1 MDKYIEY
8 YRKQFYQEAKDI
20 LEKVNEDILRA
31 EADPENQEILQSVF
45 RGIHTIKGSA
55 GSFGLE
61 DIAEFTHHLEELL
74 SALRDGKISLSPELV
89 DVILS
94 GADHIGKMIEAHEA
108 GRESY
113 IDPSLTERFRAFCAE
128 QPHETVPPTLQE
140 EKRFPASPEMTPCF
154 DRLNNPLPPDLPPEV
169 RHAFQEGAGLG
180 LYVFR
185 VQLKYTSELLE
196 NGYDPLIFLRNL
208 KSSCTFY
215 YAVTDAVSLPR
226 LDKFNPLKLFLYPTL
241 YVVTAL
247 SAEDICDLTFDSALA
262 AVEPVSVPLDIS
274 DSKPLHEFIDS
285 AADLLETLEKA
296 VIAYETSGSR
306 ESLNEIFRTVH
317 NFKGDADLIGLQ
329 EITVFAHT
337 LETLL
342 EHLRAGTVQRTFALV
357 DVILQAVDFLRQ
369 SVEKLGQGIKIP
381 EFPPVFETLKYYA
394 EMKADID
401 RKQHILK
408 DASPELR
415 EVFAEQSEQYKKIL
429 LNYGKPM
436 PEAQD
441 RRKVIERALKGL
453 AKASEVVG
461 LKSLHHQAEKALA
474 ALEAKDS
481 GNFSDVLERITSF
494 ISGLE
499 EEPEPETHEK
509 IAPDQDKLFK
519 KPAEIENRT
528 MRVEER
534 KVDDFTD
541 MVGELLIAKN
551 TYAHLV
557 KQLEKSEGAA
567 KDIVRSFKENLHL
580 FSRLTNDVHHGVMSL
595 RMIPVKKIFQKFTRP
610 IRDISRKQKK
620 FIQLLT
626 DGDEIEVDK
635 KVADMLSD
643 PLVHLVRNACDH
655 GIERPE
661 QRKAAGKSERGTVI
675 IRASQDGGNLF
686 ISVIDDGAG
695 IDRQKIYEK
704 AKLAGI
710 SADSPDDP
718 NLLDVAFMP
727 GFSTS
732 AEVSDISGRG
742 VGLDV
747 VKTAIRSLSGTV
759 NMISNKGKGVEVSL
773 SIPVTLGV
781 DTVLFVESGGLPY
794 AIPMESIVET
804 LKIPSEKIKHSGDK
818 MFFHHRDEIIHAET
832 LERIL
837 KGGQGLGVRGQGTPP
852 LTSDLSPLTS
862 HLTRSVVIVST
873 ARGKCGVIVDC
884 FHQNTEVAVKPL
896 PGVLAGIDIVSG
908 VSIMGDG
915 RVFLVLDPKRFF

>member
-1 MDKYIEY
+1 MDKYTEY

-108 GRESY
+108 GRKPK

-128 QPHETVPPTLQE
+128 QPQESVPPTLQE

-247 SAEDICDLTFDSALA
+247 SADDICNLTFDPALA

-329 EITVFAHT
+329 EITVFAHA

-357 DVILQAVDFLRQ
+357 DVILQSVDFLRQ

-415 EVFAEQSEQYKKIL
+415 EVFAEQSEQYKKML

-441 RRKVIERALKGL
+441 KRKIIERALKGI

-461 LKSLHHQAEKALA
+461 LKSLQHQAEKALA

-481 GNFSDVLERITSF
+481 RNFSDAAERITAF

-499 EEPEPETHEK
+499 EEPSPETHEK

-519 KPAEIENRT
+519 KPPEIESRT

-557 KQLEKSEGAA
+557 KQLEKSEGSG

-595 RMIPVKKIFQKFTRP
+595 RMIPVKKIFQKFTR
-610 IRDISRKQKK
+610 
-620 FIQLLT
+620 
-626 DGDEIEVDK
+626 
-635 KVADMLSD
+635 
-643 PLVHLVRNACDH
+643 
-655 GIERPE
+655 
-661 QRKAAGKSERGTVI
+661 
-675 IRASQDGGNLF
+675 
-686 ISVIDDGAG
+686 
-695 IDRQKIYEK
+695 
-704 AKLAGI
+704 
-710 SADSPDDP
+710 
-718 NLLDVAFMP
+718 
-727 GFSTS
+727 
-732 AEVSDISGRG
+732 
-742 VGLDV
+742 
-747 VKTAIRSLSGTV
+747 
-759 NMISNKGKGVEVSL
+759 
-773 SIPVTLGV
+773 
-781 DTVLFVESGGLPY
+781 
-794 AIPMESIVET
+794 
-804 LKIPSEKIKHSGDK
+804 
-818 MFFHHRDEIIHAET
+818 
-832 LERIL
+832 
-837 KGGQGLGVRGQGTPP
+837 
-852 LTSDLSPLTS
+852 
-862 HLTRSVVIVST
+862 
-873 ARGKCGVIVDC
+873 
-884 FHQNTEVAVKPL
+884 
-896 PGVLAGIDIVSG
+896 
-908 VSIMGDG
+908 
-915 RVFLVLDPKRFF
+915 